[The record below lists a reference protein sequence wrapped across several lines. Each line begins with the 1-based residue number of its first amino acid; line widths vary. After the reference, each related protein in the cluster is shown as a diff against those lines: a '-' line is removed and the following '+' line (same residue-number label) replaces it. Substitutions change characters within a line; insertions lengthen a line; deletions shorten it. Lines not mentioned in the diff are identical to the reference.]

1 MRASK
6 EAYAMPERLPVRAN
20 FVIQLPGEPAITGTI
35 DFIARVPGG
44 GRPDGAVERARRAVA
59 RRRNVPLRCVR
70 ITGVET
76 S

>member
-1 MRASK
+1 
-6 EAYAMPERLPVRAN
+6 MPERLPVRAS
-20 FVIQLPGEPAITGTI
+20 FVIELPGEPAVTGQI

-44 GRPDGAVERARRAVA
+44 GRPDGAAERARRAVA
-59 RRRNVPLRCVR
+59 RRRNVPLRSVR